1 MVKLLEVIGQG
12 FGFAGGIIMIATGLP
27 QTLRIRKLGNTDGL
41 ALSPWILM
49 LFTFSAYT
57 AYGFLQNSIA
67 IWSTNALTYI
77 TTALVVTA
85 VKGNNFKNWA
95 LILLGGLAWGY
106 VILVVPTL
114 IASIILAALTANRV
128 PQLVKSWMNRHTA
141 MVTAVSIPS
150 LLITLASTTCW
161 LAYAFLTKDYFIVFT
176 TSLAI
181 SITLITALVE
191 KHIANLAKK
200 AHLAK

>member
-1 MVKLLEVIGQG
+1 MLEIIGQG

-27 QTLRIRKLGNTDGL
+27 QTTRIRKLGNTQGL

-49 LFTFSAYT
+49 LFTFSAYA
-57 AYGFLQNSIA
+57 AYGLMQNSIA
-67 IWSTNALTYI
+67 IWSTNALTFI

-85 VKGNNFKNWA
+85 VKGNSLKNWL
-95 LILLGGLAWGY
+95 LIFVGGLAWGY
-106 VILVVPTL
+106 LITVMPTI

-128 PQLVKSWMNRHTA
+128 PQLIRSWMNRHTA

-150 LLITLASTTCW
+150 LLITLASTLCW
-161 LAYAFLTKDYFIVFT
+161 LAFAFLTEDYFIVFT

-181 SITLITALVE
+181 GITLITALVE
-191 KHIANLAKK
+191 NHIANLAKK
-200 AHLAK
+200 AQLA

>member
-1 MVKLLEVIGQG
+1 MLETLGQA

-27 QTLRIRKLGNTDGL
+27 QTLRIRKLGNTDGF

-57 AYGFLQNSIA
+57 AYGLMQNSAA
-67 IWSTNALTYI
+67 IWTTNALTFI
-77 TTALVVTA
+77 TTAMVVTA
-85 VKGNNFKNWA
+85 VKGNNFKNWV

-106 VILVVPTL
+106 LVTVVPA
-114 IASIILAALTANRV
+114 IVASIILAALTANRV
-128 PQLVKSWMNRHTA
+128 PQLIKSWMNRHTA
-141 MVTAVSIPS
+141 MVSAVSIPS
-150 LLITLASTTCW
+150 MLITLASTSCW

-181 SITLITALVE
+181 SITLITAIVE
-191 KHIANLAKK
+191 NHIANLAKK
-200 AHLAK
+200 AHLA

>member
-1 MVKLLEVIGQG
+1 MLETLGQV

-27 QTLRIRKLGNTDGL
+27 QTMRIRKLGNTEGL

-49 LFTFSAYT
+49 LFTFSAYA
-57 AYGFLQNSIA
+57 AYGFMQDSVA
-67 IWSTNALTYI
+67 IWSTNALTFI

-85 VKGNNFKNWA
+85 VKGNSLRNWI
-95 LILLGGLAWGY
+95 LILAGGLVWGLLIT
-106 VILVVPTL
+106 VMPTL
-114 IASIILAALTANRV
+114 LASIILAALTANRV
-128 PQLVKSWMNRHTA
+128 PQLIRSWINRHTA

-150 LLITLASTTCW
+150 LLITLASVFCW

-191 KHIANLAKK
+191 NHIANLAKK
-200 AHLAK
+200 AHLA

>member
-1 MVKLLEVIGQG
+1 MQEALGQI

-27 QTLRIRKLGNTDGL
+27 QTMRIRKLGNTEGL

-57 AYGFLQNSIA
+57 AYGLMQNSAA
-67 IWSTNALTYI
+67 IWTTNALTFI
-77 TTALVVTA
+77 TTAMVVTA
-85 VKGNNFKNWA
+85 VKGNNFKNWM

-106 VILVVPTL
+106 LITIVPG
-114 IASIILAALTANRV
+114 IVASVILAALTANRV
-128 PQLVKSWMNRHTA
+128 PQLVKSWLNRHTA
-141 MVTAVSIPS
+141 MVSAVSIPS
-150 LLITLASTTCW
+150 LLITLASTSCW

-181 SITLITALVE
+181 GITLITALVE
-191 KHIANLAKK
+191 NHIANLAKK
-200 AHLAK
+200 AHLG